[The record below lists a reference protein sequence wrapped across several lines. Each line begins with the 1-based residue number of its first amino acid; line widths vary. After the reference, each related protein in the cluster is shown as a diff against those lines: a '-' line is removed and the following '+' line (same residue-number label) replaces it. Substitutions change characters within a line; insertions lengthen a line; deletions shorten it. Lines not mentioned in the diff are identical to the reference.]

1 MGIIYFGINKILNI
15 SYKIIAN
22 YKNTVRYLRLKFF
35 LCTIKKLQYM
45 SLFKKYYGKYLI
57 YYTIYNINCIYKQ
70 LKNSKLK
77 NRAFS
82 TGP

>member
-1 MGIIYFGINKILNI
+1 M
-15 SYKIIAN
+15 
-22 YKNTVRYLRLKFF
+22 
-35 LCTIKKLQYM
+35 CTLKKLQYM
-45 SLFKKYYGKYLI
+45 SLFKKYYAKYLF

-70 LKNSKLK
+70 LKNHKVK